1 MRRERTTVNNKINFN
16 CYSRCKRKLSVNSRE
31 SSAIQ
36 ITRSTLLVMPPLS
49 LTSSS
54 TRFRIGFFV
63 LLAISFSFIY
73 HFAPSFSSH
82 RSTSQNEQ
90 TGSSEYLIDV
100 NSGKLQGQ
108 NRKRIAIV
116 GAGASGSS
124 AAFFLRRAANV
135 IERRAGLAESTLI
148 GDILVYEKEGYV
160 GGRMYNLHI
169 ALNTH
174 V

>member
-1 MRRERTTVNNKINFN
+1 MN
-16 CYSRCKRKLSVNSRE
+16 
-31 SSAIQ
+31 
-36 ITRSTLLVMPPLS
+36 P
-49 LTSSS
+49 
-54 TRFRIGFFV
+54 
-63 LLAISFSFIY
+63 
-73 HFAPSFSSH
+73 
-82 RSTSQNEQ
+82 
-90 TGSSEYLIDV
+90 
-100 NSGKLQGQ
+100 GKLQGQ
-108 NRKRIAIV
+108 NGKRIAIV

>member
-1 MRRERTTVNNKINFN
+1 
-16 CYSRCKRKLSVNSRE
+16 
-31 SSAIQ
+31 
-36 ITRSTLLVMPPLS
+36 MPPPS

-63 LLAISFSFIY
+63 LLAISFSSIY

-82 RSTSQNEQ
+82 RSTSRNEQ

-108 NRKRIAIV
+108 NGKRIAIV

-160 GGRMYNLHI
+160 GGSMYNSHI